1 MEGKNNMSSGRK
13 SRWFFFIIG
22 LIIGVIFTS
31 TFYYMKENRAG
42 ITIAKSLYD
51 NDFSI
56 EPLSP
61 LYVDLEPFTLNLN
74 STHQPGGRVL
84 YIGLTLKLNSEESQE
99 IIKDFLPEIRSQLLM
114 LFSQQTADYLLTI
127 EGKQQLAIE
136 VKNTI
141 NQLVI
146 QKKEIKV
153 IGVLFNAFILR

>member
-42 ITIAKSLYD
+42 IIIAKSLYD